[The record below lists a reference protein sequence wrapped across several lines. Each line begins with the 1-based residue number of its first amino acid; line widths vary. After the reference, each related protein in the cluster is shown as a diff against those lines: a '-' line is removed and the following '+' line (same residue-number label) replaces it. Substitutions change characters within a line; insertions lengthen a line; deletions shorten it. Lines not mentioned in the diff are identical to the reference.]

1 MNAFLT
7 TEQGLRDKNSGL
19 EFWDKGSEL
28 GFRVRVLGTKVY
40 GSVVLVNYNYN

>member
-7 TEQGLRDKNSGL
+7 TEQGLWDKNSGL

>member
-7 TEQGLRDKNSGL
+7 TEQGLWDKNSGL

-28 GFRVRVLGTKVY
+28 GFWNEGLGLGFWVRR
-40 GSVVLVNYNYN
+40 

>member
-7 TEQGLRDKNSGL
+7 TEQGFRDKNSGL

-28 GFRVRVLGTKVY
+28 GFQDEGLGL
-40 GSVVLVNYNYN
+40 GFWG